1 MFVVDDDA
9 SVRASLKS
17 LLESIGLHVEL
28 FESADD
34 FLKSKIP
41 DIACCLVLDVRLPG
55 LSGLEFQAE
64 LAKAGLNFPI
74 IFLTGHADIPMTVQ
88 AMKAGAVEFLTKPC
102 RDQDLLHAVRT
113 ALERDRVRRKD
124 QMHTALLRAQSDSP
138 DNPREGG
145 HGLRRSG
152 TFKQADCRGDGYHRG
167 HSEDAS
173 RKHHAENAG
182 AIAGGPGKDGRSSG
196 HQPHEIQS
204 ALDLSILY
212 SDYPVGQRR
221 AAMEEMFGRGAQ
233 HRQSWDL
240 QYCRT
245 LQ

>member
-1 MFVVDDDA
+1 MKEQPTVDSLVFVVDDDA

-113 ALERDRVRRKD
+113 ALERDRVRRKN
-124 QMHTALLRAQSDSP
+124 QMHTALLRAQSDRLTT
-138 DNPREGG
+138 REKEVMGFVAA
-145 HGLRRSG
+145 GLLN
-152 TFKQADCRGDGYHRG
+152 KQIAAEMDITEVTVKMHRG
-167 HSEDAS
+167 NIMRKMQARSLADLVRMADLLGIS
-173 RKHHAENAG
+173 RTKSKA
-182 AIAGGPGKDGRSSG
+182 P
-196 HQPHEIQS
+196 
-204 ALDLSILY
+204 
-212 SDYPVGQRR
+212 
-221 AAMEEMFGRGAQ
+221 
-233 HRQSWDL
+233 
-240 QYCRT
+240 
-245 LQ
+245 

>member
-1 MFVVDDDA
+1 MKEQPTVELLVFVVDDDA

-28 FESADD
+28 FEFADD

-41 DIACCLVLDVRLPG
+41 DVACCLVLDVRLPG
-55 LSGLEFQAE
+55 LSGLEFQEE

-124 QMHTALLRAQSDSP
+124 QMHTALLRAQSDSLTA
-138 DNPREGG
+138 REKEVMGFVAA
-145 HGLRRSG
+145 GLLN
-152 TFKQADCRGDGYHRG
+152 KQIAAEMDITEVTVKMHRG
-167 HSEDAS
+167 NIMRKMQARSLADLVRMADLLGIS
-173 RKHHAENAG
+173 RTKSKA
-182 AIAGGPGKDGRSSG
+182 P
-196 HQPHEIQS
+196 
-204 ALDLSILY
+204 
-212 SDYPVGQRR
+212 
-221 AAMEEMFGRGAQ
+221 
-233 HRQSWDL
+233 
-240 QYCRT
+240 
-245 LQ
+245 

>member
-1 MFVVDDDA
+1 MKEQTTVELLVFVVDDDL

-17 LLESIGLHVEL
+17 SLESIGLHVEL
-28 FESADD
+28 FEFADD

-41 DIACCLVLDVRLPG
+41 DVACCLVLDVRLPG

-124 QMHTALLRAQSDSP
+124 QMHTALLRAQSDCLTA
-138 DNPREGG
+138 REKEVMGFVAA
-145 HGLRRSG
+145 GLLN
-152 TFKQADCRGDGYHRG
+152 KQIAAEMEITEVTVKMHRG
-167 HSEDAS
+167 NIMRKMQARSLADLVRMADLLGIS
-173 RKHHAENAG
+173 RTKSKA
-182 AIAGGPGKDGRSSG
+182 P
-196 HQPHEIQS
+196 
-204 ALDLSILY
+204 
-212 SDYPVGQRR
+212 
-221 AAMEEMFGRGAQ
+221 
-233 HRQSWDL
+233 
-240 QYCRT
+240 
-245 LQ
+245 

>member
-1 MFVVDDDA
+1 MKEQPTVESLVFVVDDDS

-113 ALERDRVRRKD
+113 ALERDRVRRKN
-124 QMHTALLRAQSDSP
+124 QMHTALLRAQSDRLTT
-138 DNPREGG
+138 REKEVMGFVAA
-145 HGLRRSG
+145 GLLN
-152 TFKQADCRGDGYHRG
+152 KQIAAEMDITEVTVKMHRG
-167 HSEDAS
+167 NIMRKMQARSLADLVRMADLLGIS
-173 RKHHAENAG
+173 RTKSKA
-182 AIAGGPGKDGRSSG
+182 P
-196 HQPHEIQS
+196 
-204 ALDLSILY
+204 
-212 SDYPVGQRR
+212 
-221 AAMEEMFGRGAQ
+221 
-233 HRQSWDL
+233 
-240 QYCRT
+240 
-245 LQ
+245 

>member
-1 MFVVDDDA
+1 MKEQPAVESLVFVVDDDS

-41 DIACCLVLDVRLPG
+41 DVACCLVLDVRLPG
-55 LSGLEFQAE
+55 LSGLEFQEE
-64 LAKAGLNFPI
+64 LAKSGLNFPI

-124 QMHTALLRAQSDSP
+124 QMHTALLRAQSDSLTA
-138 DNPREGG
+138 REKEVMGFVAA
-145 HGLRRSG
+145 GLLN
-152 TFKQADCRGDGYHRG
+152 KQIAAEMDITEVTVKMHRG
-167 HSEDAS
+167 NIMRKMQARSLADLVRMADLLGIS
-173 RKHHAENAG
+173 RTKSKA
-182 AIAGGPGKDGRSSG
+182 P
-196 HQPHEIQS
+196 
-204 ALDLSILY
+204 
-212 SDYPVGQRR
+212 
-221 AAMEEMFGRGAQ
+221 
-233 HRQSWDL
+233 
-240 QYCRT
+240 
-245 LQ
+245 

>member
-1 MFVVDDDA
+1 MKEQPTVDSLVFVVDDDA

-64 LAKAGLNFPI
+64 LAKAGAKF
-74 IFLTGHADIPMTVQ
+74 
-88 AMKAGAVEFLTKPC
+88 
-102 RDQDLLHAVRT
+102 
-113 ALERDRVRRKD
+113 
-124 QMHTALLRAQSDSP
+124 P
-138 DNPREGG
+138 DNLFDRSRGHSNDCAGHESGSGRISDQALSRSGSASCGSHRARTRSSETQGSDAHRTIESSVGLPDSPREGG
-145 HGLRRSG
+145 YGLRRSG
-152 TFKQADCRGDGYHRG
+152 TFEQTDCRGDGDHRG
-167 HSEDAS
+167 HCEDAS

-196 HQPHEIQS
+196 HQPHEI
-204 ALDLSILY
+204 
-212 SDYPVGQRR
+212 
-221 AAMEEMFGRGAQ
+221 
-233 HRQSWDL
+233 
-240 QYCRT
+240 
-245 LQ
+245 

>member
-1 MFVVDDDA
+1 MKEQPTVESLVFVVDDDA

-28 FESADD
+28 FEFADD

-124 QMHTALLRAQSDSP
+124 QMHTALLRAQSDSLTA
-138 DNPREGG
+138 REKEVMGFVAA
-145 HGLRRSG
+145 GLLN
-152 TFKQADCRGDGYHRG
+152 KQIAAEMEITEVTVKMHRG
-167 HSEDAS
+167 NIMRKMQARSLADLVRMADLLGIS
-173 RKHHAENAG
+173 RTKSKA
-182 AIAGGPGKDGRSSG
+182 P
-196 HQPHEIQS
+196 
-204 ALDLSILY
+204 
-212 SDYPVGQRR
+212 
-221 AAMEEMFGRGAQ
+221 
-233 HRQSWDL
+233 
-240 QYCRT
+240 
-245 LQ
+245 

>member
-1 MFVVDDDA
+1 M
-9 SVRASLKS
+9 S
-17 LLESIGLHVEL
+17 SIGLHVEL
-28 FESADD
+28 FEFADD

-124 QMHTALLRAQSDSP
+124 QMHTALLRAQSDSLTA
-138 DNPREGG
+138 REKEVMGFVAA
-145 HGLRRSG
+145 GLLN
-152 TFKQADCRGDGYHRG
+152 KQIAAEMEITEVTVKMHRG
-167 HSEDAS
+167 NIMRKMQARSLADLVRMADLLGIS
-173 RKHHAENAG
+173 RTKSKA
-182 AIAGGPGKDGRSSG
+182 P
-196 HQPHEIQS
+196 
-204 ALDLSILY
+204 
-212 SDYPVGQRR
+212 
-221 AAMEEMFGRGAQ
+221 
-233 HRQSWDL
+233 
-240 QYCRT
+240 
-245 LQ
+245 

>member
-1 MFVVDDDA
+1 MKEQPTVESLVFVVDDDA

-124 QMHTALLRAQSDSP
+124 QMHTALLRAQSDSLTA
-138 DNPREGG
+138 REKEVMGFVAA
-145 HGLRRSG
+145 GLLN
-152 TFKQADCRGDGYHRG
+152 KQIAAEMEITEVTVKMHRG
-167 HSEDAS
+167 NIMRKMQARSLADLVRMADLLGIS
-173 RKHHAENAG
+173 RTKSKA
-182 AIAGGPGKDGRSSG
+182 P
-196 HQPHEIQS
+196 
-204 ALDLSILY
+204 
-212 SDYPVGQRR
+212 
-221 AAMEEMFGRGAQ
+221 
-233 HRQSWDL
+233 
-240 QYCRT
+240 
-245 LQ
+245 

>member
-1 MFVVDDDA
+1 MKEQPTVESLVFVVDDDA

-124 QMHTALLRAQSDSP
+124 QMHTALLRAQSDSLTA
-138 DNPREGG
+138 REKEVMGFVAA
-145 HGLRRSG
+145 GLLN
-152 TFKQADCRGDGYHRG
+152 KQIAAEMDITEVTVKMHRG
-167 HSEDAS
+167 NIMRKMQARSLADLVRMADLLGIS
-173 RKHHAENAG
+173 RTKSKA
-182 AIAGGPGKDGRSSG
+182 P
-196 HQPHEIQS
+196 
-204 ALDLSILY
+204 
-212 SDYPVGQRR
+212 
-221 AAMEEMFGRGAQ
+221 
-233 HRQSWDL
+233 
-240 QYCRT
+240 
-245 LQ
+245 

>member
-1 MFVVDDDA
+1 MKEQTTVESLVFVVDDDS

-41 DIACCLVLDVRLPG
+41 DVACCLVLDVRLPG

-124 QMHTALLRAQSDSP
+124 QMHTALLRAQSDSLTA
-138 DNPREGG
+138 REKEVMGFVAA
-145 HGLRRSG
+145 GLLN
-152 TFKQADCRGDGYHRG
+152 KQIAAEMEITEVTVKMHRG
-167 HSEDAS
+167 NIMRKMQARSLADLVRMADLLGIS
-173 RKHHAENAG
+173 RTKSKA
-182 AIAGGPGKDGRSSG
+182 P
-196 HQPHEIQS
+196 
-204 ALDLSILY
+204 
-212 SDYPVGQRR
+212 
-221 AAMEEMFGRGAQ
+221 
-233 HRQSWDL
+233 
-240 QYCRT
+240 
-245 LQ
+245 